1 MTLNPFE
8 GLKKQNSSDLDGYE
22 FRRCCKGM
30 ARLASMA
37 TTHVPLPQDKLVM
50 DNPHHIYSPTH
61 ILYIYIYIYV
71 TLPGWWFGTFFIFPY
86 IGNNH
91 PN

>member
-61 ILYIYIYIYV
+61 ILYIYIYV

>member
-61 ILYIYIYIYV
+61 ILYIYIYIHICYFTWLV
-71 TLPGWWFGTFFIFPY
+71 VWNIFYFPIY
-86 IGNNH
+86 WE
-91 PN
+91 